1 MESASSIFWGLLIV
15 LVLVVVN
22 AFFVAAEYAL
32 VRVRRTRMEALA
44 TQGSSLARIVLHGL
58 DHLSRYIAGVQV
70 GITLAGLAS
79 GRFGEPVLSALFGP
93 LFVQLFPSSLLGTEV
108 STALATGL
116 VLLIISYLLVVLSEL
131 VPKAITHLSL
141 IHI

>member
-15 LVLVVVN
+15 AVLVLVN

-44 TQGSSLARIVLHGL
+44 AQGSGLARVVLHGL

-79 GRFGEPVLSALFGP
+79 AHVNLCW
-93 LFVQLFPSSLLGTEV
+93 QLFLTRFLCSSFLRRCWGQRHRSCEDWLSYHLLF
-108 STALATGL
+108 ACCA
-116 VLLIISYLLVVLSEL
+116 
-131 VPKAITHLSL
+131 
-141 IHI
+141 